1 MLLQL
6 STQSNIEEQKCDG
19 PQSTSAYTL
28 TCKDP
33 KIQELIEDCPLLT
46 LASKNNTS
54 TLRNVIVC
62 AVCIMASTYSETWF
76 ELSYFEISMA

>member
-6 STQSNIEEQKCDG
+6 STQSSIEEQKCDG

-33 KIQELIEDCPLLT
+33 KIQELIEDCP
-46 LASKNNTS
+46 SFD
-54 TLRNVIVC
+54 IG
-62 AVCIMASTYSETWF
+62 F
-76 ELSYFEISMA
+76 